1 MSCRAISFGSNVRA
15 ANDKPSCQC
24 IFAIAKKSWKIWPP
38 LSLLNRRHSTWT
50 KNEVLPKEENS
61 IFSSLHLLLL
71 SWSAFFLVMSPL
83 YYLPRDIV
91 HGYCVSLYNI
101 QSGVIRVNDLIEQW
115 ALIRFA
121 EGYDNARKYTL
132 DRCKMNRKSVYEC
145 GFNSTC
151 DRSVKI
157 PSFMFIKAA
166 AIHGCNVRK

>member
-1 MSCRAISFGSNVRA
+1 MHFCHSQEELEDMTTTVVVE
-15 ANDKPSCQC
+15 PSSLDLDEKWGL
-24 IFAIAKKSWKIWPP
+24 AKRGE
-38 LSLLNRRHSTWT
+38 LY
-50 KNEVLPKEENS
+50 
-61 IFSSLHLLLL
+61 FSSLHLLLL

-101 QSGVIRVNDLIEQW
+101 QSRVIRVNDLIEQW
-115 ALIRFA
+115 ALIRFTK
-121 EGYDNARKYTL
+121 GYDNARKYDL

>member
-1 MSCRAISFGSNVRA
+1 MHFC
-15 ANDKPSCQC
+15 
-24 IFAIAKKSWKIWPP
+24 
-38 LSLLNRRHSTWT
+38 HSQ
-50 KNEVLPKEENS
+50 EELEDMTTTVVVEP
-61 IFSSLHLLLL
+61 SSLDLDEKWGLAKRGELY
-71 SWSAFFLVMSPL
+71 FFLSSPAVVVLIGFLSRYVPL